1 MMKRCMAFL
10 GGILICLALV
20 GCSKTTEQDP
30 SSNVASQVH
39 ETGSRVTATKNAQ
52 EYDATPIEVENSFY
66 NVKFMGGF
74 LYAWGDNMQLF
85 EIDRIDPVNGAAEY
99 FFNVDQEIEETEGEQ
114 QRFLYCYDI
123 GKTGG
128 GTAVVSIQ
136 YEDVTKYYLTQFDE
150 KGNFKKNTEIEK
162 GAEFLHL
169 SPAEPAHM
177 AVDDQGNVLLL
188 SKDVVMISSEGK
200 KIAQLSV
207 DNGMT
212 YESPVRTMSGEIWIY
227 CRKGNLASFGI
238 QKANFS
244 KGTLEDLQNVPEEI
258 MGIGAITGEDAT
270 YEALAY
276 DLYKVMGYDKSQDAW
291 VILLQL
297 ADYGINGSK
306 NRSVGKLGEQFVVI
320 DWSGAA
326 TLLAPRSEEAPKKET
341 IVIATTKRYSRLDDL
356 MAAYNKSQ
364 NRYVVKV
371 VEYAA
376 NAQSSLEYQDPVNRM
391 MADVLAEDPPDL
403 FDLKDF
409 SLMPALTPHWQD
421 MLEKEYIEDLG
432 PYLDQSAKLSR
443 DEYDEKVLAMWS
455 HQGKIAALPTGFM
468 LTTVLVNAEDFEGR
482 YGWTVEEMIAY
493 DKAHPK
499 TELINGATSGTIL
512 YLCTYNNV
520 KDFVDFEKKETHF
533 DTPEFREILKYAA
546 SYPAGDY
553 SIWYTAEERLI
564 SVQILYG
571 LMNIQYFQNV
581 KFEGHAQIIG
591 FPTVDGTPVSSMD
604 MDIDGC
610 AFAICKRS
618 SKKDAAWDFIEFT
631 QDYLMEDTERYLDGF
646 GGFPARKKVLDK
658 VLAEIS
664 DEDGRFS
671 TKKGKVRINGSYSYH
686 PFTDEEK
693 ALFDKMVESA
703 TTPTPD
709 TRMVWNILDEETKTY
724 FQGQKS
730 IDQTIDA
737 IQSRVQL
744 YLMEN

>member
-1 MMKRCMAFL
+1 M
-10 GGILICLALV
+10 
-20 GCSKTTEQDP
+20 
-30 SSNVASQVH
+30 
-39 ETGSRVTATKNAQ
+39 
-52 EYDATPIEVENSFY
+52 
-66 NVKFMGGF
+66 
-74 LYAWGDNMQLF
+74 
-85 EIDRIDPVNGAAEY
+85 
-99 FFNVDQEIEETEGEQ
+99 
-114 QRFLYCYDI
+114 
-123 GKTGG
+123 
-128 GTAVVSIQ
+128 
-136 YEDVTKYYLTQFDE
+136 
-150 KGNFKKNTEIEK
+150 
-162 GAEFLHL
+162 
-169 SPAEPAHM
+169 
-177 AVDDQGNVLLL
+177 
-188 SKDVVMISSEGK
+188 
-200 KIAQLSV
+200 
-207 DNGMT
+207 
-212 YESPVRTMSGEIWIY
+212 
-227 CRKGNLASFGI
+227 
-238 QKANFS
+238 
-244 KGTLEDLQNVPEEI
+244 
-258 MGIGAITGEDAT
+258 
-270 YEALAY
+270 
-276 DLYKVMGYDKSQDAW
+276 
-291 VILLQL
+291 
-297 ADYGINGSK
+297 
-306 NRSVGKLGEQFVVI
+306 GEQFVVV

-326 TLLAPRSEEAPKKET
+326 TLLAPRSEEEPKKET

-409 SLMPALTPHWQD
+409 FLMPALTPHWQD

-443 DEYDEKVLAMWS
+443 DEYDEKVLAMCM

-520 KDFVDFEKKETHF
+520 KDFVDFEKNEAHF

-546 SYPAGDY
+546 SYPSGDY
-553 SIWYTAEERLI
+553 LISYAAEERLI
-564 SVQILYG
+564 SVQVLYG
-571 LMNIQYFQNV
+571 LMLIQYFQNM
-581 KFEGHAQIIG
+581 KFDGHAQIIG

-604 MDIDGC
+604 MDLDGC

-618 SKKDAAWDFIEFT
+618 NRKEAAWDFIEFA
-631 QDYLMEDTERYLDGF
+631 QDYLIAESDMDKYLTGF

-658 VLAEIS
+658 LLTEVS
-664 DEDGRFS
+664 DEDGVFS
-671 TKKGKVRINGSYSYH
+671 AEKRERAAMLGGGGYTYY
-686 PFTDEEK
+686 PFSEEEK
-693 ALFDKMVESA
+693 ALFYQMVESA
-703 TTPTPD
+703 TTATPD